1 MSLYKDLRY
10 NQGDKRDKNLTWQ
23 KVDAWLRETIELYN
37 EILVAGTDYDPNQRQ
52 PLFID
57 IIIKVTIIRAYAN
70 LQNKKLLTSEKML
83 EFA

>member
-1 MSLYKDLRY
+1 MVTGQS
-10 NQGDKRDKNLTWQ
+10 
-23 KVDAWLRETIELYN
+23 
-37 EILVAGTDYDPNQRQ
+37 YDPNERQ

-83 EFA
+83 EFAQVMIDLIDTE